1 MKKILSLLLIVIFLL
16 GLTFGCTKKEE
27 EKKGNIEYTV
37 QTDAEKFK
45 DDYESLNGTKNNS
58 GLEHRT
64 VTIPADNPI
73 EYATATDILTKMEN
87 KETFYVYFGSRYC
100 PWCRSVIEK
109 ALEIAN
115 KYNVEKIY
123 YVDAWSDDHVEALR
137 DTYEL
142 NDKNKPVLKSEGAK
156 EYQDLLKAFDKV
168 LSKYTL
174 TTKKG
179 KTVKVGEKRIFLPNF
194 IYVEEGKAIELVE
207 GQSDKQKGSR
217 DELTDE
223 ILADEEK
230 TFTKF
235 FNRK

>member
-1 MKKILSLLLIVIFLL
+1 MKKIISLLLITIFLL

-27 EKKGNIEYTV
+27 EEGKIDYTV

-45 DDYESLNGTKNNS
+45 DEYEALNGEKNSS

-64 VTIPADNPI
+64 ITIPKENPI
-73 EYATATDILTKMEN
+73 EYATAADILTKIEN

-109 ALEIAN
+109 ALEVAN
-115 KYNVEKIY
+115 KYNIEKIY
-123 YVDAWSDDHVEALR
+123 YVDAWSGNHVESLR

-156 EYQDLLKAFDKV
+156 EYQELLKAFDKV
-168 LSKYTL
+168 LSNYTL

-179 KTVKVGEKRIFLPNF
+179 KKVKVGEKRIFLPTF
-194 IYVEEGKAIELVE
+194 IYVEEGKTIELVE
-207 GQSDKQKGSR
+207 GQSDKQEGSR

-230 TFTKF
+230 TFEKF